1 MQIPFF
7 DLKREN
13 DRYAEEIK
21 RAISRVVDSGW
32 FISGTE
38 KESFENNFAEFCG
51 TKHCIG
57 VSSGLDAIRLILE
70 GYKALNILQDRD
82 EIILPGN
89 TFIATALAV
98 SQTGLSPILA
108 DCDINTFNISTED
121 IKCRITPKSKAII
134 AVHLYGQIAPIDE
147 LQKICKKYNLLLI
160 EDAAQAHGASFDNKL
175 AGNLGDAA
183 AFSFYP
189 TKNLGAMGDAGA
201 ITTNNSELA
210 EKIYTLSNYGS
221 KVKYMHE
228 LKGINSRLDEI
239 QAAILLIKLQHIKEN
254 NRIRQQIARFYNEN
268 IKNRQL
274 ILPKEY
280 TSNEHIFHQ
289 YVIRCKRRDALKI
302 FLENNGIQTQIHYPK
317 AIHKQSAYSEF
328 NSLNLPNCETLQSEI
343 LSLPMYQTLREEELH
358 FIVETI
364 NKFE

>member
-13 DRYAEEIK
+13 NRYAKEIK

-32 FISGTE
+32 YISGTE
-38 KESFENNFAEFCG
+38 KKAFENNFAEFCG

-57 VSSGLDAIRLILE
+57 VASGLDAIRLILD
-70 GYKALNILQDRD
+70 GYKALNILQDGD
-82 EIILPGN
+82 EIILPSN

-108 DCDINTFNISTED
+108 DCDINTFNISIED
-121 IKCRITPKSKAII
+121 IECRITPNTKAII

-147 LQKICKKYNLLLI
+147 LKKICKKYSLLLI
-160 EDAAQAHGASFDNKL
+160 EDAAQAHGASISNRFT
-175 AGNLGDAA
+175 GNFGDAA

-189 TKNLGAMGDAGA
+189 AKNIGAMGDAGA

-210 EKIYTLSNYGS
+210 EKVYALSNYGS
-221 KVKYMHE
+221 KAKYMHE

-239 QAAILLIKLQHIKEN
+239 QAAILLVKLQHIKEN

-280 TSNEHIFHQ
+280 TSNEHVFHQ
-289 YVIRCKRRDALKI
+289 YVIRCKRRDALKM
-302 FLENNGIQTQIHYPK
+302 FLENNGIQTQVHYPK
-317 AIHKQSAYSEF
+317 AIHKQSAYKEF
-328 NSLNLPNCETLQSEI
+328 NSLNIPNCEILQNEI
-343 LSLPMYQTLREEELH
+343 LSLPMYPTLRGEELH